1 MNGYKQ
7 HLSHMV
13 GRREKGKEADLK
25 MNTKKR
31 NPEVTGKTEKGIKTC
46 ITYFKK

>member
-1 MNGYKQ
+1 
-7 HLSHMV
+7 MV
-13 GRREKGKEADLK
+13 SMREKGKGGDLK

-46 ITYFKK
+46 ITYF

>member
-7 HLSHMV
+7 HLSNMV
-13 GRREKGKEADLK
+13 GMREKGKGADLK

-46 ITYFKK
+46 ITYF